1 MNNKMPAIF
10 IGHGSPM
17 LAIEENP
24 FTPKWQ
30 QAAQAMP
37 KPKAILVISAHWVSM
52 GVAETSA
59 VDHQLIYDFA
69 GFPEELYQVRYP
81 AKGDFQLA
89 EQVKNLITSP
99 DIRLDD
105 EQGLDHGSW
114 AVLKQMY
121 PAADIP
127 VVQIS
132 LGGRLSMQQHLE
144 LAKQLK
150 PLREQGVLIL
160 GSGNLIHNLRLLD
173 WQNIDR
179 LSGYDWAIRA
189 QQLLLD
195 LIRANDLESL
205 ANYRTLG
212 DDVQKAIPTAEHY
225 LPLLYILAL
234 RDTDDKLDIFNTDFV
249 GSSLDMTCVKV
260 G

>member
-17 LAIEENP
+17 LAIQDNP
-24 FTPKWQ
+24 FTPKWR

-37 KPKAILVISAHWVSM
+37 KPKAILVISAHWISM
-52 GVAETSA
+52 GVAETA
-59 VDHQLIYDFA
+59 AANPALNYDFY
-69 GFPEELYQVRYP
+69 GFPEALYQVQYP
-81 AKGDFQLA
+81 VQGAPALA
-89 EQVKNLITSP
+89 AQVKDLVNNPNIS
-99 DIRLDD
+99 LDM
-105 EQGLDHGSW
+105 EQGLDHGTW

-127 VVQIS
+127 VVQLS
-132 LGGRLSMQQHLE
+132 LGGRLTMQQHLE

-160 GSGNLIHNLRLLD
+160 GSGNLIHNLRLID
-173 WQNIDR
+173 WQRSDQ
-179 LSGYDWAIRA
+179 LFGYDWAQRA
-189 QQLLLD
+189 QQTLLD
-195 LIRANDLESL
+195 LIRSGDLPALADYRSL
-205 ANYRTLG
+205 G
-212 DDVQKAIPTAEHY
+212 EDVQKAIPTPEHY

-234 RDTDDKLDIFNTDFV
+234 QDPDDKLNIFNTDFV
-249 GSSLDMTCVKV
+249 GGSLDMTCVQV

>member
-1 MNNKMPAIF
+1 
-10 IGHGSPM
+10 
-17 LAIEENP
+17 
-24 FTPKWQ
+24 
-30 QAAQAMP
+30 
-37 KPKAILVISAHWVSM
+37 
-52 GVAETSA
+52 
-59 VDHQLIYDFA
+59 
-69 GFPEELYQVRYP
+69 
-81 AKGDFQLA
+81 
-89 EQVKNLITSP
+89 
-99 DIRLDD
+99 
-105 EQGLDHGSW
+105 
-114 AVLKQMY
+114 
-121 PAADIP
+121 
-127 VVQIS
+127 
-132 LGGRLSMQQHLE
+132 MQQHLE

-249 GSSLDMTCVKV
+249 GGSLDMTCVKV